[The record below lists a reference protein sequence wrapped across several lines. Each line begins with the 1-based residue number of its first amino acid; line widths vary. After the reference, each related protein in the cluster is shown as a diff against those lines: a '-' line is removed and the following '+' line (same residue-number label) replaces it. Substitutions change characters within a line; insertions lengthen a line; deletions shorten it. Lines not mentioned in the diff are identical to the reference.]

1 MNDRRPTE
9 LELAAGLSAYL
20 PAAAP
25 VGLSDS
31 IHQAIGTVAQQRPLW
46 SWAPPRRA
54 RGLSPVGWAAILALL
69 LLGVLASVLLIGSL
83 RRDEPPTHVLVLAND
98 LGLRTI
104 DLDSGA
110 TTSVLRDAGLSQVV
124 PSPDGKLASFWTH
137 HIGVD
142 WLEVIGTDGRGR
154 HRLAAELDTRN
165 GGCIDRWAPDSSRL
179 ATTAVDQATRRTR
192 ILVVGLVDGSAEYIS
207 PKKEEAYCP
216 RWSPD
221 GTWIAFVSG
230 TGGVRS
236 VDVARPDGSELRT
249 VSWVLGG
256 ERASGQLTWS
266 PDGRFLYFDAENG
279 EHAGRGVIYRVDM
292 NPGGTKAAPVE
303 LATGDAP
310 ELSPDGSLLAFDA
323 EDVDGIV
330 NVLVAP
336 PDGSRPRLLLRNA
349 LLAGWVPDGSMLL
362 AESHDLADG
371 PNGGLVAIRPDGS
384 GRRLVIAFDRPCPVY
399 LCLRHLGWGK
409 PRWVDPFKPS

>member
-25 VGLSDS
+25 VGLAER
-31 IHQAIGTVAQQRPLW
+31 IHQAAVTTQQQRPLW
-46 SWAPPRRA
+46 SWAPSRPA
-54 RGLSPVGWAAILALL
+54 RGLSRVGWAAILALL
-69 LLGVLASVLLIGSL
+69 LLGLLASILLVGSL
-83 RRDEPPTHVLVLAND
+83 RRDQPPPHVLFLAND

-110 TTSVLRDAGLSQVV
+110 TTSVLRDAGLTQVV

-137 HIGVD
+137 HIGAD

-154 HRLAAELDTRN
+154 HRLAADLDTRN
-165 GGCIDRWAPDSSRL
+165 GGCIDRWSPDSSRL
-179 ATTAVDQATRRTR
+179 AVTAVDQATRRTR

-249 VSWVLGG
+249 VSGVLGG
-256 ERASGQLTWS
+256 QRASGQLTWS
-266 PDGRFLYFDAENG
+266 PDGRFLYFDAEAG
-279 EHAGRGVIYRVDM
+279 EHAGRGVIYRADM
-292 NPGGTKAAPVE
+292 NPGGTNAAPVE

-310 ELSPDGSLLAFDA
+310 ELSPDGSWLAFNAADA
-323 EDVDGIV
+323 AGVV
-330 NVLVAP
+330 NVSIAR
-336 PDGSRPRLLLRNA
+336 PDGSNPRILLRNA
-349 LLAGWVPDGSMLL
+349 LLAGWMGDGSMLFG
-362 AESHDLADG
+362 ESHDVADG

-384 GRRLVIAFDRPCPVY
+384 GRRVVIAFDGSCPPY
-399 LCLRHLGWGK
+399 FCLRHLGWGK

>member
-9 LELAAGLSAYL
+9 LELAAGLRAYL

-31 IHQAIGTVAQQRPLW
+31 IHQAIGTVPQQRPLW
-46 SWAPPRRA
+46 NWTPSRRG
-54 RGLSPVGWAAILALL
+54 RTLSPLGWAAILALL
-69 LLGVLASVLLIGSL
+69 LLSIVASILIVGAL

-110 TTSVLRDAGLSQVV
+110 TTSVLRDAGLTQVV

-154 HRLAAELDTRN
+154 HRLAAGLDTRN
-165 GGCIDRWAPDSSRL
+165 GGCIDRWSPDSSRL
-179 ATTAVDQATRRTR
+179 AVTAVDQATRRTR
-192 ILVVGLVDGSAEYIS
+192 ILVVGLADGTAEYIS
-207 PKKEEAYCP
+207 PTEEEAYCP

-236 VDVARPDGSELRT
+236 VDVARPDGSDLRT
-249 VSWVLGG
+249 VSGVLGRQ
-256 ERASGQLTWS
+256 RASGQLTWS

-279 EHAGRGVIYRVDM
+279 EHAGRGVIYRADM
-292 NPGGTKAAPVE
+292 NPGEANAAPVE

-310 ELSPDGSLLAFDA
+310 ELSPDGSLLAFNAQDLN
-323 EDVDGIV
+323 GIV
-330 NVLVAP
+330 NVFVAP
-336 PDGSRPRLLLRNA
+336 PDASRPQLLLRNA
-349 LLAGWVPDGSMLL
+349 LLAGWVPDGSIVL
-362 AESHDLADG
+362 AESHDVADG
-371 PNGGLVAIRPDGS
+371 PNGGLVAIRPDGT

-399 LCLRHLGWGK
+399 QCLRHLGWGK
-409 PRWVDPFKPS
+409 PRWVDPIKPS